1 MARLG
6 IDFGTTNTVAM
17 IHDRGMICEVL
28 HSAKT
33 GAGTIVQPIFPS
45 AILIDKDSGQR
56 WFGIEAD
63 RRFGQVGP
71 GRNHAFISSLKS
83 RLRDYAEGRTTTG
96 SEDFVAA
103 RAPAQPELAE
113 DDPEPAAFD
122 VADLLRSFLQAL
134 ADSIRRSQSLSP
146 DEPLETVIT
155 WPANANGAQRHITRR
170 CFRDAGF
177 HVIDTLNEP
186 TASAIELADC
196 LTAGRA
202 GKLPNDP
209 AALAVF
215 DLGGG
220 TFDASVVW
228 IEGDDFHV
236 LASGGIENLG
246 GDDFDNVLL
255 DMFLRTMKTPL
266 ESLGGLTRH
275 ALLRQARA
283 QKETISAGIVK
294 SLFLNPRD
302 FGLKGL
308 PVMIPVEAFF
318 ERVRPM
324 IRPAIKMLK
333 EVIEQAAAKEPRLR
347 SGPPITIY
355 LVGGSSKLPLVA
367 EMVSHAFPAE
377 RTILTD
383 KPFMSVAMGAAIC
396 ATQHVSYRD
405 VFARHFGLI
414 RLRDHGRAETFDTI
428 FPAGTPVPRRGEPP
442 LEKAA
447 WYHPRHN
454 IGRLRYLECTAVGPD
469 GLPAAG
475 VRAWSDILFPYDPA
489 VSLAAPLTAPRITD
503 TDQFADQSVCE
514 VYRCDCDGVITVE
527 LRRPRCD
534 DARTY
539 EVCRD

>member
-17 IHDRGMICEVL
+17 IHDRGIISEVL

-45 AILIDKDSGQR
+45 AILIEKSTGQR

-71 GRNHAFISSLKS
+71 GSRHVFISSLKS
-83 RLRDYAEGRTTTG
+83 RLRDYAEGRRTHGADDEAG
-96 SEDFVAA
+96 SDQAS
-103 RAPAQPELAE
+103 
-113 DDPEPAAFD
+113 FD
-122 VADLLRSFLQAL
+122 VADLFRSFLRAL
-134 ADSIRRSQSLSP
+134 AESTRRSQSLDA
-146 DEPLETVIT
+146 DEPLEAVVT
-155 WPANANGAQRHITRR
+155 WPANANGAQRHITRK
-170 CFRDAGF
+170 CFREAGF
-177 HVIDTLNEP
+177 RVIDTLNEP

-196 LTAGRA
+196 LTAGRSDRQPRGRSA
-202 GKLPNDP
+202 M
-209 AALAVF
+209 AVF

-228 IEGDDFHV
+228 VEGEDFHV
-236 LASGGIENLG
+236 LASAGIESLG

-255 DMFLRTMKTPL
+255 DMFLKAMRMPPD
-266 ESLGGLTRH
+266 SLGGMTRQ

-283 QKETISAGIVK
+283 QKETISAGVVK
-294 SLFLNPRD
+294 TLFLNPRD
-302 FGLKGL
+302 FGLKGT
-308 PVMIPVEAFF
+308 PVTIPVEAFF
-318 ERVRPM
+318 ERVRPL
-324 IRPAIKMLK
+324 IRPAIKLLK
-333 EVIEQAAAKEPRLR
+333 EIIEQAGQKESRLQ
-347 SGPPITIY
+347 SDHPLTVY

-377 RTILTD
+377 RVVLTD

-414 RLRDHGRAETFDTI
+414 RLRDHGRVETFDTI
-428 FPAGTPVPRRGEPP
+428 FPAGTPIPRRGEPP
-442 LEKAA
+442 LEKTT

-454 IGRLRYLECTAVGPD
+454 IGHLRYLECASLGLD

-475 VRAWSDILFPYDPA
+475 VRAWSDIHFPYNPA
-489 VSLAAPLTAPRITD
+489 LSLATPMTNERIVD
-503 TDQFADQSVCE
+503 TDQYAGEPVCE
-514 VYRCDCDGVITVE
+514 VYRCDSDGVITVE
-527 LRRPRCD
+527 LKRPACK